1 MILVNTDYI
10 SGKTLETISIVKGST
25 IRAKHLGKD
34 ILSGLK
40 TIVGGEL
47 TEYSKMI
54 DEARAI
60 ATMRMVQEAEELKAD
75 AVINVRYATSN
86 VAQGAAEV
94 LVYGTAYLSYL
105 RQTDKVK
112 TFPELFHWW
121 LS

>member
-1 MILVNTDYI
+1 MILVNTDFI

-60 ATMRMVQEAEELKAD
+60 ATMRMVKEAEELKAD
-75 AVINVRYATSN
+75 AVINIRYATSN

-94 LVYGTAYLSYL
+94 LVYGTAVSF
-105 RQTDKVK
+105 T
-112 TFPELFHWW
+112 
-121 LS
+121 